1 MNRDLTHSRQVNHQA
16 MIAGAEACEAM
27 PSTTDRGWNPD
38 GAGASDCALYIAY
51 IETPRDQA
59 WRPSAHAVPNRS
71 GVVVPIL
78 AGTQQI
84 TFELPSK

>member
-1 MNRDLTHSRQVNHQA
+1 MNRDLTHPRQVNHQA
-16 MIAGAEACEAM
+16 MIAGAESCEAM

-38 GAGASDCALYIAY
+38 GAGASDCALDIAY
-51 IETPRDQA
+51 IEAPRDQP
-59 WRPSAHAVPNRS
+59 WRPSAHAVPDCS
-71 GVVVPIL
+71 GVVVSIL